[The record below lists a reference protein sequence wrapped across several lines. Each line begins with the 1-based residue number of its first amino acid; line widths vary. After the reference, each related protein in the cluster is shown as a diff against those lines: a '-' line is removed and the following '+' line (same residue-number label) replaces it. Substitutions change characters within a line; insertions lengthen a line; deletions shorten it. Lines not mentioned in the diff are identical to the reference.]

1 VDGEVYPDA
10 PSTLVLVWAKQGNGG
25 WMINDGRQA
34 CKSEFNWPGSH
45 EKRSKAV
52 ISLAHTQIHKFTKD
66 HWGTVPNRMV
76 SSLFSLFLGGFVG
89 EWATNNAQM
98 HKLLFPPI

>member
-1 VDGEVYPDA
+1 MEHLQRANKKKKKTV
-10 PSTLVLVWAKQGNGG
+10 S
-25 WMINDGRQA
+25 
-34 CKSEFNWPGSH
+34 CKH
-45 EKRSKAV
+45 RHKAV

-76 SSLFSLFLGGFVG
+76 SYLFSLFLGGFVG

-98 HKLLFPPI
+98 HKLLFLPI